1 MTRNE
6 VLGPWAVL
14 PRGLIAS
21 RRRRRLLLVGASAPG
36 VLMAVLGVQL
46 RQDPRWLGA
55 GLLLLFAVFIA
66 RHLSEPRFLA
76 WDAAELANAT
86 PSEDPKP

>member
-14 PRGLIAS
+14 PRGLTAS

-36 VLMAVLGVQL
+36 ALMAVLGAQL
-46 RQDPRWLGA
+46 RQDPRWLSL
-55 GLLLLFAVFIA
+55 GLLLLLAVFVA
-66 RHLSEPRFLA
+66 RRLSEPRFLA
-76 WDAAELANAT
+76 WDAAEFANAT
-86 PSEDPKP
+86 PPEDTDP